1 MKWKEIVIGAVSTLF
16 VTVLGGVGVYYWT
29 KEPDTKKAEL
39 LYYSLNQ
46 AATFKGGTTNL
57 GFNIARIENRGGV
70 AARNVV
76 FTVEYPGAS
85 ITDYSIESP
94 SGVKPKSQSIDKS
107 RAEFEFDTFVPSEQ
121 LTFSFLTSAP
131 SVPKISLRS
140 DSSLGT
146 SLPEETTKISARRER
161 ANEFVSRVIPIVGL
175 ISILLAIPLFYVFR
189 EYFGR
194 VGSSRNNIA
203 FLLLHQGLIEYAEAI
218 LMETLQ
224 HGEDGPFALSNLA
237 VCKAKSGHIEDANRL
252 NRAAQFYAV
261 GKHEK
266 AVVAFNDALIAL
278 AADKK
283 EEFFEK
289 LKNAV
294 LLSPKRIK
302 EYCGYSS
309 HLNEI
314 KSDSRYAEV
323 LRDA

>member
-1 MKWKEIVIGAVSTLF
+1 MKWKEIAIGAVSTLF

-46 AATFKGGTTNL
+46 AATFKSGTTNL
-57 GFNIARIENRGGV
+57 GFNVARIENRGGV

-76 FTVEYPGAS
+76 LTVEYPGAS

-94 SGVKPKSQSIDKS
+94 SDVKPKAQSVAKS
-107 RAEFEFDTFVPSEQ
+107 RAEFEFDTLVPSEHV
-121 LTFSFLTSAP
+121 TVSFLTSAP
-131 SVPKISLRS
+131 SSPKISLRS
-140 DSSLGT
+140 SSSLGT
-146 SLPEETTKISARRER
+146 PSPEETSKTSSRRER
-161 ANEFVSRVIPIVGL
+161 ANEFVGLFIPIVGL
-175 ISILLAIPLFYVFR
+175 ISIVLAIPLFFVFR
-189 EYFGR
+189 KYFGR
-194 VGSSRNNIA
+194 IGSSRNNIA
-203 FLLLHQGLIEYAEAI
+203 FLLLHQGLTEFAESI

-237 VCKAKSGHIEDANRL
+237 LCRAKAGQIENANLL
-252 NRAAQFYAV
+252 NRAAQFYAI

-266 AVVAFNDALIAL
+266 AVVAFNGALIAL

-294 LLSPKRIK
+294 LLSPKSIK
-302 EYCGYSS
+302 EYCDYSS

-314 KSDSRYAEV
+314 KSDPRYAEV